1 MTDERYVY
9 GTPENGEKGSP
20 APCME
25 GTVLIPQRESF
36 MGKAL
41 AFTLGFVAG
50 VAALGAV
57 AYLCKD
63 QTTYSDDDDEDEQ
76 PDATDEEA
84 GNVPGREKQEH
95 PSAAEAAPDEQKEK
109 VDTLQTDA
117 NDSAETDA
125 AGASA

>member
-1 MTDERYVY
+1 MTDDRYVY
-9 GTPENGEKGSP
+9 GAPEHGVKGSP

-50 VAALGAV
+50 VAALGVA
-57 AYLCKD
+57 AYLCRD

-84 GNVPGREKQEH
+84 GNVPGRKKQEQ
-95 PSAAEAAPDEQKEK
+95 PSTAEAAPDNQEEK
-109 VDTLQTDA
+109 AGTSQTDA